1 MVSAPEKLIGLDR
14 PHAQQEFAIVLGSVG
29 TRMNSPMTVRTERNH
44 KARVVR
50 SAVGEPTDVVGLEIG
65 HPVCTKE
72 RRRLAAAFTMSLGT
86 GDHIVAHVSAAF
98 KNGSCRR
105 GFGGSRV
112 SSREGSL
119 TKLAQVRRRGR
130 HLLDLLDDGSDG
142 PQFEDD
148 SIAHIRKA
156 IRCRLEVVS
165 LIDVLVLKAQ
175 AAWRLPKEQQA
186 CPIGGMVGDRSVA
199 TLHLH
204 MANLSFSK
212 VLEHSVR
219 AQSVGVAVCET
230 FFASDDDHKLVL
242 GRRDN
247 SALLLPAKPTVNIC
261 PTVINPATLKP
272 PRHSFPRRSIVRV
285 LASSGCA
292 RVKTA
297 RAAA

>member
-1 MVSAPEKLIGLDR
+1 MVSTLQQRLGFNRL
-14 PHAQQEFAIVLGSVG
+14 HAQQKFAVVLCAVG
-29 TRMNSPMTVRTERNH
+29 ARMNSAVAIRAKSDHEAGVIRAT
-44 KARVVR
+44 
-50 SAVGEPTDVVGLEIG
+50 VGEPSNMVRLEIG
-65 HPVCTKE
+65 QAIGAEE
-72 RRRLAAAFTMSLGT
+72 RGRPAAPFALSFRTRNN
-86 GDHIVAHVSAAF
+86 IVAHVSTAF

-105 GFGGSRV
+105 GFGGSHV

-119 TKLAQVRRRGR
+119 TKLAQVRGRGC

-148 SIAHIRKA
+148 SIAHVSKA

-165 LIDVLVLKAQ
+165 LVDVLVLKAQ

-186 CPIGGMVGDRSVA
+186 CPIGGMIGDRSVA
-199 TLHLH
+199 TLHRH
-204 MANLSFSK
+204 MAYLSFSK
-212 VLEHSVR
+212 VLEHTVG

-230 FFASDDDHKLVL
+230 FFASDDDYKLVL

-261 PTVINPATLKP
+261 PTIINPATLKP

-292 RVKTA
+292 RVKAA